1 VTIVAVCGATS
12 AACLQQRAQAAR
24 DPRLGFADPLAVE
37 LVAPI
42 GYPWARLQDRSGYA
56 AGWHARR
63 VERFDRQV
71 RRFLAAHPDG
81 TVVALG

>member
-1 VTIVAVCGATS
+1 VRRGEAIA
-12 AACLQQRAQAAR
+12 
-24 DPRLGFADPLAVE
+24 
-37 LVAPI
+37 I